1 MQAFVSSC
9 PKCREQWEGGRRRDW
24 GGGDA
29 SGFPEKEP
37 SADCHLCMTKSA
49 PPHFP
54 FFPLFLQLW
63 VLKSVLYA
71 QMLGFALRLLAA
83 LWGRSAPGCP
93 TCGHAPGPN
102 KGWGGRLW
110 EGKVREP
117 HAESRNPEED
127 SRDRLASINPLESCL
142 RSALTSSNWV
152 GSSDWKGSPV
162 SYTQAPGGSGGHL
175 R

>member
-1 MQAFVSSC
+1 MSTVQAFVSSC

-24 GGGDA
+24 GGDA

-93 TCGHAPGPN
+93 TCGHARGQTRV
-102 KGWGGRLW
+102 G
-110 EGKVREP
+110 
-117 HAESRNPEED
+117 EED
-127 SRDRLASINPLESCL
+127 CGKGKSGSLMQRVGTQRRTLETAWLA
-142 RSALTSSNWV
+142 
-152 GSSDWKGSPV
+152 
-162 SYTQAPGGSGGHL
+162 
-175 R
+175 

>member
-1 MQAFVSSC
+1 MGGCRPCKPSS
-9 PKCREQWEGGRRRDW
+9 PAVPSAGNNGKAAGEGI

-93 TCGHAPGPN
+93 TCGHARGQTRV
-102 KGWGGRLW
+102 G
-110 EGKVREP
+110 
-117 HAESRNPEED
+117 EED
-127 SRDRLASINPLESCL
+127 CGKGKSGSLMQRVGTQRRTLETAWLA
-142 RSALTSSNWV
+142 
-152 GSSDWKGSPV
+152 
-162 SYTQAPGGSGGHL
+162 
-175 R
+175 